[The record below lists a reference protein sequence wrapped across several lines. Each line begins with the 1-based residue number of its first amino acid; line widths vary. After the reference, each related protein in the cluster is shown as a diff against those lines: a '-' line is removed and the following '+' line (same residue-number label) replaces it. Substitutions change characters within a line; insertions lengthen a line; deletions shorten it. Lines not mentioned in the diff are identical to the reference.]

1 MKEISEPF
9 VRAVMKTAACIC
21 IGLGVIGAFL
31 PILPTTPFL
40 ILATVLSYNSSP
52 KIRRWLLNHPVFGD
66 TIKNY
71 LENRSIGVS
80 ALRSALVTLWLCL
93 TVSIWMVNNI
103 WVAIMLFLTGGSVT
117 FYLLRLK
124 RVA

>member
-1 MKEISEPF
+1 MKAVSESF
-9 VRAVMKTAACIC
+9 VRILLKIGACIC

-52 KIRRWLLNHPVFGD
+52 RIRRWLLDHPVFGD
-66 TIKNY
+66 IIQNY
-71 LENRSIGVS
+71 LENRSITIT

-93 TVSIWMVNNI
+93 LVTVCIVGEI
-103 WVAIMLFLTGGSVT
+103 WVGMMLLVLGCLVT
-117 FYLLRLK
+117 LYLLGLQRI
-124 RVA
+124 